1 MEQRGSAGGPDDQ
14 STWKRPRWVTVLLVA
29 AAVLAVLALVVVLT
43 GLGGGHGPGRHL
55 GASSLS
61 APTQSLVV
69 LAP

>member
-1 MEQRGSAGGPDDQ
+1 MEQRDSTGRPDDE

-29 AAVLAVLALVVVLT
+29 AAVLAVMALVAVLT

-55 GASSLS
+55 SSS
-61 APTQSLVV
+61 APAPSLVP